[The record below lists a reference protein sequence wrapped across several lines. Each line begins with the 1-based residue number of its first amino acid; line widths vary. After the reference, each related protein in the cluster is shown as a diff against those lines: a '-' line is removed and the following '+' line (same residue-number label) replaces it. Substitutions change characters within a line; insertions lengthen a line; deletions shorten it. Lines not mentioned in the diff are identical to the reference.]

1 MYQIE
6 NRCFSLVELISTCP
20 TNWGMTPV
28 EAVNWVEENMLKYYP
43 LGEFKTPET
52 FEDQSSSV
60 KLPSPRID
68 ELTVKRGKNLMG
80 RQS

>member
-28 EAVNWVEENMLKYYP
+28 EAVKWVEENMPKYYP
-43 LGEFKTPET
+43 LGEFKTPELSGA
-52 FEDQSSSV
+52 QSS
-60 KLPSPRID
+60 
-68 ELTVKRGKNLMG
+68 G
-80 RQS
+80 